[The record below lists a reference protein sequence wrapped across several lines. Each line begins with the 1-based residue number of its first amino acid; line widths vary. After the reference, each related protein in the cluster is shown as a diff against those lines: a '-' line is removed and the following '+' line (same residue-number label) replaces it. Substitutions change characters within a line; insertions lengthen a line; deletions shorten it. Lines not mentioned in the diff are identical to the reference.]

1 MDQKTTSQ
9 RITRA
14 QNLRAMQ
21 TLVITMGGVKG
32 YGAWLEA
39 MPEGATLSPGGGV
52 EQSTMMDIAANDD
65 SYNKAVKAFAKVMAP
80 ALAAL

>member
-9 RITRA
+9 HITRA

-32 YGAWLEA
+32 YVAWLEA
-39 MPEGATLSPGGGV
+39 MPEGATISTGGV

-65 SYNKAVKAFAKVMAP
+65 SYNKAIKAFAKVMAP
-80 ALAAL
+80 VLAAL